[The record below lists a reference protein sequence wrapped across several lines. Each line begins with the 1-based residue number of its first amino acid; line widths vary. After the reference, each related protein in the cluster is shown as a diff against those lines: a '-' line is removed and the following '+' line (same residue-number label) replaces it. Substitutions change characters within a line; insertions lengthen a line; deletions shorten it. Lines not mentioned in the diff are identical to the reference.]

1 MQPINIKSWLKNS
14 KEKDLWICQDI
25 EILKE
30 VVTHQELD
38 KNIVTTQVL
47 DVISKMI
54 RDSPEDLK
62 IDTTINSRWR
72 KLETLDMRINQR
84 E

>member
-1 MQPINIKSWLKNS
+1 MQPTNIKFWLKNS

-47 DVISKMI
+47 DVIFKMI

>member
-47 DVISKMI
+47 DVIFKMI

>member
-14 KEKDLWICQDI
+14 KEKDLWICQNI

-47 DVISKMI
+47 DVIFKMI